1 MTPLPQPPLHWGT
14 MSTYTLLEQ
23 ASALS
28 KGLDDRDDTT
38 RCIDALI
45 WRLKADEE
53 WIVSQRRRGPSG
65 NLGLDE
71 ALRSYGM
78 RLAKTCRQH
87 PGSKGGDEA
96 CELAVSCFNDLL
108 EVLAKAALLPPDTRG
123 QLSDWFWDKVE

>member
-1 MTPLPQPPLHWGT
+1 
-14 MSTYTLLEQ
+14 MSTYTLIEQ

-28 KGLDDRDDTT
+28 KRLDDRDEAA

-45 WRLKADEE
+45 WRLRADEE
-53 WIVSQRRRGPSG
+53 WIVSQRRRGPIG
-65 NLGLDE
+65 TPGLEE

-87 PGSKGGDEA
+87 PGSRGGDEG
-96 CELAVSCFNDLL
+96 CELAVSCFNELL
-108 EVLAKAALLPPDTRG
+108 EVLAKAVLLPPDTRG